1 MAEEIYDATLSID
14 PETTAL
20 LVIDVLKGG
29 FLDSDQTAENRAFGE
44 ACAEVARLCR
54 EAGLPVVMCCDAH
67 IEGLDRELDLWGP
80 HGMAGAEAS
89 KPAKLLGSSPRDFII
104 EKRRYSG
111 FFETDLDLTL
121 RELGVKTVIAIGS
134 DTNICV
140 LHTLADAY
148 YRNYASI
155 VVKEATMTFLV
166 GTQEGAFEHME
177 RCFATKLVT
186 LEDLRAALRLC

>member
-1 MAEEIYDATLSID
+1 MSDETATPLTID
-14 PETTAL
+14 PATCAL
-20 LVIDVLKGG
+20 LVIDVLEGG
-29 FLDSDQTAENRAFGE
+29 FLDSDQTAENRAFGK

-54 EAGLPVVMCCDAH
+54 GAGIPVIFCCDAH
-67 IEGLDRELDLWGP
+67 IEGLDKELDLWGP
-80 HGMAGAEAS
+80 HGVAGAEGS
-89 KPAKLLGSSPRDFII
+89 KPARLLGGDPSDITIP
-104 EKRRYSG
+104 KRRYSG

-121 RELGVKTVIAIGS
+121 RELGVSTVIAIGS

-148 YRNYASI
+148 YRTYASV

-177 RCFATKLVT
+177 RCFGTRLVS
-186 LEDLRAALRLC
+186 LEELRRALA